1 MLTVLFTEDCLPS
14 HSDTPTLHRTT
25 EHFTPA
31 LTFCR
36 KLLQML
42 PLSSLC
48 GVLYRN
54 LIGILLI
61 LLILSG
67 LFILELGDLLVYAG
81 DYNMNTFLVQFRDPL

>member
-36 KLLQML
+36 KLLQIL

-48 GVLYRN
+48 GLLYRN
-54 LIGILLI
+54 PIDI
-61 LLILSG
+61 LILSG

>member
-36 KLLQML
+36 KLLQ
-42 PLSSLC
+42 C
-48 GVLYRN
+48 YHFHHCVDYC
-54 LIGILLI
+54 IGILLI
-61 LLILSG
+61 LLLIVSG

-81 DYNMNTFLVQFRDPL
+81 DYNKNTFLVQFRDPL